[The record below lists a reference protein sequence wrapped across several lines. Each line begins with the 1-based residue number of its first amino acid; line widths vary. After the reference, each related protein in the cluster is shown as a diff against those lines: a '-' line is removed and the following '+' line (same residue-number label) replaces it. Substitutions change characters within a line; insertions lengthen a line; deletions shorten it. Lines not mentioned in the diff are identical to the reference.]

1 MDSTQIILLAE
12 MVKYIYHLLFF
23 LFERSCKPF
32 FFKIAAYTPQN
43 MVGGILD
50 EEILL
55 PEVLKEAGYHTKL
68 VGKWHL
74 GHRTQFH
81 PLKVCSKFC
90 HYLHI

>member
-1 MDSTQIILLAE
+1 
-12 MVKYIYHLLFF
+12 
-23 LFERSCKPF
+23 
-32 FFKIAAYTPQN
+32 

-74 GHRTQFH
+74 GHRSQFH
-81 PLKVCSKFC
+81 PLKVGSKFC
-90 HYLHI
+90 KTNMGESSEFIWKTFQAAQLTHEKFLTIDHSCKIFF

>member
-1 MDSTQIILLAE
+1 
-12 MVKYIYHLLFF
+12 
-23 LFERSCKPF
+23 
-32 FFKIAAYTPQN
+32 

-81 PLKVCSKFC
+81 PLKVCSKLW
-90 HYLHI
+90 HYIFEKGCVNRNIIVPKVSHSELEI

>member
-1 MDSTQIILLAE
+1 
-12 MVKYIYHLLFF
+12 
-23 LFERSCKPF
+23 
-32 FFKIAAYTPQN
+32 

-74 GHRTQFH
+74 GHRSQFH
-81 PLKVCSKFC
+81 PLKVG
-90 HYLHI
+90 

>member
-1 MDSTQIILLAE
+1 
-12 MVKYIYHLLFF
+12 
-23 LFERSCKPF
+23 
-32 FFKIAAYTPQN
+32 

-81 PLKVCSKFC
+81 PLKVCSQFC
-90 HYLHI
+90 YTNMGERLRELQQNCSGSV